1 MLKAD
6 GDRGTP
12 LEDGGGPAT
21 DDTVAKVG
29 HRIRE
34 LRNEQGLT
42 LQSLAE
48 RTGLSSSMLSLVER
62 GKASP
67 SIGTLVAI
75 SAALSV
81 HMIDLLNEN
90 SPKPSELVSRLA
102 QQPLFVASDGVRRR
116 VLKTDPRRGIEFVV
130 NEYEPGTESNGGPV
144 HHSGYEYGIVLEGEL
159 TVEIAGQ
166 RYEIRAGDCISFDSN
181 SPHRIFNEGKGH
193 VRALWL
199 NLGR

>member
-1 MLKAD
+1 MLRAD

-12 LEDGGGPAT
+12 LDDVGPGA

-75 SAALSV
+75 SSALSV
-81 HMIDLLNEN
+81 HMIDLLNED
-90 SPKPSELVSRLA
+90 SPKPSEPVSRLA
-102 QQPLFVASDGVRRR
+102 QQSLFVASDGVQRR
-116 VLKTDPRRGIEFVV
+116 VLKTDPRRGIDLVV
-130 NEYEPGTESNGGPV
+130 NEYGPGTGSNGAPV
-144 HHSGYEYGIVLEGEL
+144 HHSGYEYGIVLEGGL
-159 TVEIAGQ
+159 TVEIAGE
-166 RYEIRAGDCISFDSN
+166 RYEMRAGDCISYDSN
-181 SPHRIFNEGKGH
+181 SPHRILNGGKRH
-193 VRALWL
+193 VRVLWV